1 MDDLTAGGAAAP
13 KIKKSKPFDPV
24 AYVKR
29 YWLYILI
36 IGSFSFTM
44 LVPFALLVSKP
55 FYISGARMAIIPV
68 VPSLIRGS
76 EEASIQGYFQDYVK
90 TQVARLR
97 GFEIMKQTVQSLPR
111 ETRNSFFPE
120 WFSDD
125 QCATLLERMLQ
136 VKHRNRTHLIDL
148 SLQGGKPEGLA
159 PIINAVMTSFIQTVQ
174 KEEETKDTR
183 RLEFLHTEKNRI
195 QKQIDE
201 QSLQVQRLAGELNTS
216 DFSETYNIHQQR
228 LAFLQKTYV
237 SALNRE
243 VETKNMLIQRQKE
256 ARQLGA
262 LSLDPLIEERVQGD
276 QSLDFTSSWTYQT
289 LQQLRARMDGITKS
303 NPDRKYVEDRMR
315 NMVQYEDK
323 LTAKV
328 RKVSKDIEEG
338 KRTYELQGK
347 IIRAGTEYDSARTI
361 REDLEKR
368 FHTAKKEAAHA
379 SSQLLVGARL
389 KAELTTLQER
399 LKTISNR
406 IEEIQV
412 ESKAPLRVSIESSA
426 RPPDKPAG
434 SNSKKLF
441 MACFALSFGS
451 IGGLLLVL
459 EFMDNRVRSPK
470 NIVHAVGY
478 PSTWP
483 ISRSPE
489 GIAFTEVS
497 DKAPSCV
504 TTKALRSLSITLNR
518 ESEEQGAKIFL
529 FTGVDHENGT
539 TEILLNTAHQ
549 LGHLKPR
556 VLIIEGAVSHP
567 SLRKILRA
575 PINHPTL
582 ESMISKGL
590 PFSKC
595 VLKSP
600 EHHVDALLSS
610 GEHWPRQIS
619 LAFPMILKRLRSH
632 YDVICID
639 SDPILRSD
647 QTEYMAVEADVTIL
661 IVQGDRTMYRDLRQT
676 LDLLLRLETP
686 ALVPV
691 LNWGGPAITTRLEE
705 ILDQLREH
713 PLKIQLPGFLKR
725 KKKPAED
732 ADSEA

>member
-1 MDDLTAGGAAAP
+1 MNDMTTGGAAAP
-13 KIKKSKPFDPV
+13 KIKKSKPFDPI

-29 YWLYILI
+29 YWLYILV
-36 IGSFSFTM
+36 IGSFCFTM
-44 LVPFALLVSKP
+44 LIPFALLVSKP
-55 FYISGARMAIIPV
+55 YYISGGRMAIVPV

-90 TQVARLR
+90 TQVDRLR
-97 GFEIMKQTVQSLPR
+97 GFEIMKTAVLSLPR
-111 ETRNSFFPE
+111 DIRDAFLPE

-125 QCATLLERMLQ
+125 QCASLLQGMLQ

-148 SLQGGKPEGLA
+148 TLQGGKPEGLA
-159 PIINAVMTSFIQTVQ
+159 PIINTVMNSFIQTVQ

-183 RLEFLHTEKNRI
+183 RLEFLYAEKNRI

-201 QSLQVQRLAGELNTS
+201 QSLQVQQLAADLNTS

-237 SALNRE
+237 SALNHE
-243 VETKNMLIQRQKE
+243 VETKNILIQRQKE
-256 ARQLGA
+256 AKELGA

-289 LQQLRARMDGITKS
+289 LQQLRARMDGITKT
-303 NPDRKYVEDRMR
+303 NPDRRYVEERMR
-315 NMVQYEDK
+315 NMVEYEDK
-323 LTAKV
+323 LTDKV
-328 RKVSKDIEEG
+328 RKTSQDIEEG
-338 KRTYELQGK
+338 KRRYELQSK

-412 ESKAPLRVSIESSA
+412 ESKAPLRVSIESPA
-426 RPPDKPAG
+426 RLPDKPAG

-489 GIAFTEVS
+489 GIPFTDVS
-497 DKAPSCV
+497 DKAPNSV
-504 TTKALRSLSITLNR
+504 TTKAIRSLAITLNR
-518 ESEEQGAKIFL
+518 EIEEEGAKVFL
-529 FTGVDHENGT
+529 FSGVDHENGT
-539 TEILLNTAHQ
+539 TEIVLNTAHQ
-549 LGHLKPR
+549 LGHLKPK
-556 VLIIEGAVSHP
+556 VLIIEGAVTHP
-567 SLRKILRA
+567 SLRTILRA
-575 PINHPTL
+575 PVTHPTL
-582 ESMISKGL
+582 ESMITKGQ

-595 VLKSP
+595 IFKSP
-600 EHHVDALLSS
+600 EHHVDVLFSQ
-610 GEHWPRQIS
+610 GDHWPRQIS
-619 LAFPMILKRLRSH
+619 LAFPMILKRLRDH
-632 YDVICID
+632 YDVICIE

-647 QTEYMAVEADVTIL
+647 QTEYMAVEADATIL
-661 IVQGDRTMYRDLRQT
+661 VVQGDRTMYRDLRQT
-676 LDLLLRLETP
+676 IDLLLRLEIP

-713 PLKIQLPGFLKR
+713 QLKIPTPGFLKR
-725 KKKPAED
+725 KKKAAKD
-732 ADSEA
+732 ADIKA